1 MEPTDWMELIYTHT
15 TIILVIL
22 LLIRILMAGWCAIK
36 IDGIS
41 DLKGGNIRMFGWT
54 FVCVLIFGV
63 LGMVACAVMCA
74 AIPNKGRIREE

>member
-1 MEPTDWMELIYTHT
+1 MELTDWMELIYTHT

-22 LLIRILMAGWCAIK
+22 LLIRILMAGWFAIK
-36 IDGIS
+36 IDSIS
-41 DLKGGNIRMFGWT
+41 ELKGVNIRMFGWT

-74 AIPNKGRIREE
+74 AIPDRVGIKE